1 MQYLENYGKTS
12 QIKAKKKRLPS
23 KVLSGMPARVAVKT
37 NLASLEQRLLGEEAT
52 SPDSTP
58 TIAPKRLDATHG
70 IN

>member
-1 MQYLENYGKTS
+1 
-12 QIKAKKKRLPS
+12 
-23 KVLSGMPARVAVKT
+23 MPARVAVKT